1 MTLTVY
7 NNLEQGSEEW
17 LQARCGILTA
27 SVIGQLIT
35 PTSVKVANNDTA
47 RALTATLAAE
57 RITGYVE
64 PVHVTADMERGTLD
78 EPYARD
84 SYAQWSATTVEQVGF
99 MVLDNWGIR
108 LGFSP
113 DGLVGEDGLI
123 EIKSR
128 RQKKHLQT
136 ITNGEVPTENMAQ
149 IQTGLLVSRRS
160 WCDYVSFC
168 SGMPLFVKRVYPSEK
183 WFSAII
189 AAALTFEKNAEALI
203 ATYTE
208 ATKNMPPTA
217 RIDHFADLEI

>member
-1 MTLTVY
+1 MTLTIY
-7 NNLEQGSEEW
+7 NDLEQGTDEW

-35 PTSVKVANNDTA
+35 PTNVKVANNDTA
-47 RALTATLAAE
+47 RALTATLTAE

-64 PVHVTADMERGTLD
+64 PAHVTADMERGTLD

-84 SYAQWSATTVEQVGF
+84 AYAQWSGARVEQVGF
-99 MVLDNWGIR
+99 MVLDNWGTR

-136 ITNGEVPTENMAQ
+136 IVNGEVPAENMAQ
-149 IQTGLLVSRRS
+149 IQTGLLVSRRF

-183 WFSAII
+183 WFGAII
-189 AAALTFEKNAEALI
+189 AAALGFEKNAASII
-203 ATYTE
+203 AAYTE
-208 ATKNMPPTA
+208 ATKNMPPTE